1 MLVSSDS
8 PPAPNDRPHAVTA
21 TALPAPQLPI
31 ALALMGLSGFA
42 ALGYQ
47 MIWTQQLGIWLGHDM
62 AAVLA
67 VVTAFFFGLSGGAWL
82 LQGPIGRSVAPWRWY
97 AGCEAVIALWALVL
111 SIGLGP
117 ANAWLAH
124 WMGPTPTPLLHW
136 SLAFLATLLLLL
148 PATLAMGAT
157 LPAMER
163 LLGWLPSRG
172 FAIGALYGANTL
184 GAVAGVLVCALV
196 LVPTWGLGRTTL
208 VCAALSTVCAVLVW
222 PAFRARRVADPVTVH
237 AGLLTAPGLAGALA
251 ATGLLGIGFE
261 VTVVRVLSQVTHNT
275 VYTFAMVL
283 AVYLTGTAIGGFA
296 WQLWHDPTADPV
308 RRRRLLL
315 LLLAGACLLSAA
327 ALSASPALAV
337 ALAAS
342 LPATPAGAMSA
353 EAGLAVIVFAL
364 PAVLMGA
371 CFSHL
376 AVEARVRG
384 LGLGPALALNTL
396 GGAVAPPLF
405 GVVVLPLAGSF
416 AALGLLSAGYLALSG
431 ATRRDAWPLWP
442 GAAGVALAAFALP
455 PLNLVD
461 VPEDGRLAFHRE
473 GVGASVS
480 VTEDASGVRRLR
492 INNREQEG
500 SSASFVADARMAYL
514 PLLLHPA
521 PHNVLFLGLGTG
533 VTAHAAA
540 ELDGVEVTVAELLP
554 EVVAASALFRS
565 TAEEAAAPVP
575 RIVVADARR
584 FVRAGGPGFD
594 VIVAD
599 LFHPARSGAGALFT
613 REHFEAI
620 GARLAPDGL
629 FCQWLPLHQLDL
641 ETLASIVAA
650 FRGAFPEA
658 VAVLATHSLDT
669 PVLGLVAGRSLP
681 RADVAAVESRLA
693 AVRPDRRAQLRLED
707 PFTVLGTQVADSAA
721 LARFAD
727 TAVPN
732 TDDMP
737 VVAHRAPRL
746 AYAPDST
753 PRQRLGALLD
763 RLEARDSPAPR
774 EASGTPADRLARYRE
789 ARNLFLRAGMD
800 VQPVPDPRVMASRLK
815 DPLLDI
821 VRRSPEFRPAY
832 DPLLRIAAALAP
844 LDPDGADALLRDLE
858 QANPGRPEA
867 ARQRAAL
874 AAARRAAPNP

>member
-1 MLVSSDS
+1 M
-8 PPAPNDRPHAVTA
+8 
-21 TALPAPQLPI
+21 ALPAPQLPT

-47 MIWTQQLGIWLGHDM
+47 MIWTQQLGIWLGHEM

-111 SIGLGP
+111 NIGLGP
-117 ANAWLAH
+117 ANAWLAQ
-124 WMGPTPTPLLHW
+124 WMGPTPAPLLHW

-196 LVPTWGLGRTTL
+196 LVPAWGLGRTTL
-208 VCAALSTVCAVLVW
+208 ACAALSTVCAALVW
-222 PAFRARRVADPVTVH
+222 PAFRARRTADPVATH

-261 VTVVRVLSQVTHNT
+261 VTVVRVLSQVTQNT

-296 WQLWHDPTADPV
+296 WQLLHDPTADPL

-327 ALSASPALAV
+327 ALSASPALAT

-353 EAGLAVIVFAL
+353 EAGLALIVFAL

-384 LGLGPALALNTL
+384 LGLGPALAVNTL

-431 ATRRDAWPLWP
+431 ATRRGAWPLWL

-455 PLNLVD
+455 PLHLVD

-521 PHNVLFLGLGTG
+521 PRNVLFLGLGTG

-540 ELDGVEVTVAELLP
+540 EFDGVEVTVAELLP
-554 EVVAASALFRS
+554 EVVAASALFRG
-565 TAEEAAAPVP
+565 TDEDTGARGPG
-575 RIVVADARR
+575 IVVADARR

-620 GARLAPDGL
+620 GARLAPDGV

-641 ETLASIVAA
+641 DTLASIVAA

-658 VAVLATHSLDT
+658 VAILATHSLDT
-669 PVLGLVAGRSLP
+669 PVLGLVAGGSLP
-681 RADVAAVESRLA
+681 RADAAAVESRLA
-693 AVRPDRRAQLRLED
+693 AARPDRRAQLRLED

-721 LARFAD
+721 LARFAS

-732 TDDMP
+732 TDDLP
-737 VVAHRAPRL
+737 VVAYRAPRL

-763 RLEARDSPAPR
+763 RLEARDSPALQ
-774 EASGTPADRLARYRE
+774 EATGTSADRLARYRE

-800 VQPVPDPRVMASRLK
+800 VQAVPDPRVMADRLK
-815 DPLLDI
+815 APLLDI
-821 VRRSPEFRPAY
+821 VRLSPEFRPAY

-844 LDPDGADALLRDLE
+844 LDPGAADTLLRDLE

-867 ARQRAAL
+867 ARQRTAL
-874 AAARRAAPNP
+874 AAARRGTANP

>member
-8 PPAPNDRPHAVTA
+8 PPAFNRRSQEVTA
-21 TALPAPQLPI
+21 TTVPARQLPI

-67 VVTAFFFGLSGGAWL
+67 VVTAFFLGLSGGAWL

-117 ANAWLAH
+117 ANAWLAQ
-124 WMGPTPTPLLHW
+124 WMGPTPAPLLHW

-196 LVPTWGLGRTTL
+196 LVPAWGLGCTTL
-208 VCAALSTVCAVLVW
+208 ACAALSTVCAVLVW
-222 PAFRARRVADPVTVH
+222 PAFRARGVADPVTVH

-261 VTVVRVLSQVTHNT
+261 VTVVRVLSQVTQNT

-296 WQLWHDPTADPV
+296 WQLWHDPSADPL

-315 LLLAGACLLSAA
+315 VLLAGACLLSAA
-327 ALSASPALAV
+327 ALSASPALAT

-353 EAGLAVIVFAL
+353 EAGLAALVFAL
-364 PAVLMGA
+364 PAMLMGA

-384 LGLGPALALNTL
+384 LGLGPALAINTL
-396 GGAVAPPLF
+396 GGAIAPPLF
-405 GVVVLPLAGSF
+405 GVVVLPLAGPL

-431 ATRRDAWPLWP
+431 AARRGAWPLWL
-442 GAAGVALAAFALP
+442 GAIGLTLAAFALP
-455 PLNLVD
+455 PLRLVD

-500 SSASFVADARMAYL
+500 SSATFVADARMAYL
-514 PLLLHPA
+514 PLLMHPA
-521 PHNVLFLGLGTG
+521 PRNALFLGLGTG
-533 VTAHAAA
+533 VTAHAAT
-540 ELDGVEVTVAELLP
+540 ELDGVQVTVAELLP
-554 EVVAASALFRS
+554 EVVAASALFRP
-565 TAEEAAAPVP
+565 TADEAATPVP
-575 RIVVADARR
+575 QIVVADARR
-584 FVRAGGPGFD
+584 FVRAGGAAYD
-594 VIVAD
+594 VVVAD

-620 GARLAPDGL
+620 GARLAPDGV

-641 ETLASIVAA
+641 DTLASIVAA

-658 VAVLATHSLDT
+658 VAILATHSLDT
-669 PVLGLVAGRSLP
+669 PVLGLVAGGSLRSG
-681 RADVAAVESRLA
+681 DTAAVTRRLA
-693 AVRPDRRAQLRLED
+693 TARQDRLSLLRLDD
-707 PFTVLGTQVADSAA
+707 PFTVLGTLVADAPA
-721 LARFAD
+721 LARFA
-727 TAVPN
+727 TAATPN
-732 TDDMP
+732 TDDLP

-763 RLEARDSPAPR
+763 RLEVRDVPAPQ
-774 EASGTPADRLARYRE
+774 EASGTPADRLARYRQ
-789 ARNLFLRAGMD
+789 ARNRFLRTGMD
-800 VQPVPDPRVMASRLK
+800 VQPVPDPRVMADRLRA
-815 DPLLDI
+815 PLLDI
-821 VRRSPEFRPAY
+821 VRLSPEFRPAY
-832 DPLLRIAAALAP
+832 DPLLRIASALAP
-844 LDPDGADALLRDLE
+844 LDPEAADTLLRDLE

-874 AAARRAAPNP
+874 AAARRGAANP